1 MFNRTDNTYAFDP
14 NIVTD
19 YILKDEANPLNRI
32 SALIPNGA
40 KVLDIGAGNGLF
52 ACVLKHRS
60 CDVTIDGI
68 EPNLHAAS
76 IAKTWYRNFYTG
88 FAQEF
93 KKIIFQENYDFI
105 VLADVIEHI
114 PDPLSFLDDLCAGLS
129 DHTKIIITTPNV
141 AFGAIRIA
149 LLNGCFDYVD
159 SGILERT
166 HVRFF
171 TLSTLRS
178 MLAATALH
186 VERLCFL
193 QRSLFKSEID
203 IKRHKIGWV
212 DLSRLARDD
221 EALTY
226 QFLAVLGKKT
236 SSHVIEYFGER
247 DKLPVLKYIIL
258 RLSNYPL
265 LGWLSR
271 IANRL

>member
-1 MFNRTDNTYAFDP
+1 MFNRTNNTYSFDP
-14 NIVTD
+14 GMVTEH
-19 YILKDEANPLNRI
+19 ILKDQANPLNRI

-40 KVLDIGAGNGLF
+40 KVLDMGAGNGLF

-60 CDVTIDGI
+60 SDVIIDGI
-68 EPNLHAAS
+68 EPNHHAAS
-76 IAKTWYRNFYTG
+76 IAKQWYRNFYTG

-93 KKIIFQENYDFI
+93 EEIIFQENYDFI

-114 PDPLSFLDDLCAGLS
+114 PDPLSFLDNLCAGLS
-129 DHTKIIITTPNV
+129 NRTKIIITTPNV

-171 TLSTLRS
+171 TLTSLCS
-178 MLAATALH
+178 MLAATDLH
-186 VERLCFL
+186 VERLCLL

-203 IKRHKIGWV
+203 IKQHKIGWF
-212 DLSRLARDD
+212 DLSRLAHND

-226 QFLAVLGKKT
+226 QFLAVLSKET
-236 SSHVIEYFGER
+236 FQPVIEYFGEH
-247 DKLPVLKYIIL
+247 DKLPVLKYVIL

-271 IANRL
+271 VANRL